1 MRKHISFAIAVA
13 IMGLALVFW
22 LKAGVVKTNAD
33 VVPPTLDL
41 SSPTSNP
48 YLPIRPLDPVY

>member
-22 LKAGVVKTNAD
+22 LKAGVIKTNAK
-33 VVPPTLDL
+33 VVQPTLDL

-48 YLPIRPLDPVY
+48 YLPVQVLEPAY